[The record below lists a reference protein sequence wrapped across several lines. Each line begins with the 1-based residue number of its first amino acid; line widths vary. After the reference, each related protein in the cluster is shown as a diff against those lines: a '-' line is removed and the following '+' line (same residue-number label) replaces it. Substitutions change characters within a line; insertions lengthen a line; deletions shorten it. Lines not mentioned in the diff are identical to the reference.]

1 MFLFNN
7 SFLFLLRNLW
17 FIGNIDEFFL
27 FLRLIETYLFSKFL
41 NFIVKYYFGSLV
53 KELELGFLDEDFDN
67 FVWGLSHDF
76 EVFLIWEC
84 DLIILIIKVWKLEGF
99 RKGFEGTMNIS
110 FKCSQRLVFLGVVD
124 VSFLAMC
131 KFEKHVFLIN
141 IYNSFWLANNL
152 LLMYANE
159 IRSASL

>member
-1 MFLFNN
+1 LFLFNN

-67 FVWGLSHDF
+67 FV
-76 EVFLIWEC
+76 
-84 DLIILIIKVWKLEGF
+84 
-99 RKGFEGTMNIS
+99 
-110 FKCSQRLVFLGVVD
+110 
-124 VSFLAMC
+124 
-131 KFEKHVFLIN
+131 
-141 IYNSFWLANNL
+141 
-152 LLMYANE
+152 
-159 IRSASL
+159 